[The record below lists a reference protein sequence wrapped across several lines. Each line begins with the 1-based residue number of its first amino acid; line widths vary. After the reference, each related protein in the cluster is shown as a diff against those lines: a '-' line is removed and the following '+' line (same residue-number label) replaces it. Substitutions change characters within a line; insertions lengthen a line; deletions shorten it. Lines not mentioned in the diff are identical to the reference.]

1 MTQLHLSSN
10 SDSCALITGIH
21 ATISKGSFSS
31 IEGVPLSK
39 IRTVWAP
46 DEPDN
51 NQNGEDCL
59 VMLKNGTMADVP
71 CTETYSYV
79 CYRKKTSEVEL
90 NECGTVDNGY
100 KLNPKTGSCYKFH
113 KDAVAWTHA
122 FSVCAAEGGY
132 LAIINS
138 EEEAQELKLLVDSNP
153 PETLSTTNSLSTS
166 IGFRDWSDH
175 TMWLTVHED
184 HAGLRC
190 HLLSVATIPTRTKK
204 FGDLFLCRTIRKWNA
219 LCPLTCSVLLTT
231 WDPLKEAFS
240 LECVRYKI
248 LMKLPGQT
256 LEEAGY
262 PRWAPDEPNN
272 VQYDAVGGE
281 NCGSILRY
289 IKPGAGML
297 NDVPCNLPLAF
308 ICEMKPGSLISP
320 TNCGHYSE
328 AYKEVWR
335 LISLSRYR
343 QWNALPANVFPP
355 SYFKKERNI
364 CMIKAGVRRLTAN
377 APYTATGT

>member
-1 MTQLHLSSN
+1 MST
-10 SDSCALITGIH
+10 
-21 ATISKGSFSS
+21 
-31 IEGVPLSK
+31 GVPLSK

-175 TMWLTVHED
+175 TMWLTVH
-184 HAGLRC
+184 
-190 HLLSVATIPTRTKK
+190 
-204 FGDLFLCRTIRKWNA
+204 
-219 LCPLTCSVLLTT
+219 
-231 WDPLKEAFS
+231 
-240 LECVRYKI
+240 
-248 LMKLPGQT
+248 GQT

-320 TNCGHYSE
+320 VTE
-328 AYKEVWR
+328 T
-335 LISLSRYR
+335 I
-343 QWNALPANVFPP
+343 
-355 SYFKKERNI
+355 
-364 CMIKAGVRRLTAN
+364 
-377 APYTATGT
+377 